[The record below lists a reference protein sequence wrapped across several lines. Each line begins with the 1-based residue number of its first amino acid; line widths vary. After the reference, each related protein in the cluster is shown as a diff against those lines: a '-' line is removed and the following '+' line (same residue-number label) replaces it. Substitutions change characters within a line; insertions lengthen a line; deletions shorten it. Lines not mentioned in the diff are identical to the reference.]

1 MITYSQNDQ
10 IHSEQSEPL
19 LNFFEQSEPL
29 LNFFEKVV
37 KTPFEQHQRTEAWQR
52 EVLDSYK
59 NRNFER
65 IRSIV
70 GRGQARFDE
79 PFNGLTPEDRVLMY
93 CYDSMQQHVVSQL
106 YIFEKHKR
114 FFNKYLFES
123 SKKILF
129 VDFGCGP
136 LSSGIALAEH
146 YLESQPNNREKIN
159 FNYIGIEQ
167 SNSMLMKAER
177 ISLESSLFHSGST
190 FNFFN
195 PYDRNISPFNT
206 TLFSCI
212 DSYIDETALVILNF
226 SYFFASSS
234 LEVSKLIHFVQN
246 ILDEYQLTQICLIF
260 QNPQGG
266 SFNAKWNSF
275 KNGVTEF
282 QSVIEGEIS
291 EDIYYRKSLG
301 GSNDI
306 RLTRLRY
313 DIRLR

>member
-1 MITYSQNDQ
+1 M
-10 IHSEQSEPL
+10 
-19 LNFFEQSEPL
+19 
-29 LNFFEKVV
+29 
-37 KTPFEQHQRTEAWQR
+37 QR
-52 EVLDSYK
+52 EVVNSFQ
-59 NRNFER
+59 NRDFEP
-65 IRSIV
+65 IKSIV

-79 PFNGLTPEDRVLMY
+79 PFNGLTPDDRVLVY
-93 CYDSMQQHVVSQL
+93 CYDNMQQHVVSQL

-123 SKKILF
+123 TKKILF

-146 YLESQPNNREKIN
+146 YLKSQANTREKIN
-159 FNYIGIEQ
+159 FNYIGIDQ
-167 SNSMLMKAER
+167 SDSMLMKAEK

-195 PYDRNISPFNT
+195 PYDRNISPFRR

-212 DSYIDETALVILNF
+212 DSYINETALIILNF
-226 SYFFASSS
+226 SYFFASG
-234 LEVSKLIHFVQN
+234 LLDVSKLIYFVQN
-246 ILDEYQLTQICLIF
+246 ILDKYQFTQICLVF

-266 SFNAKWNSF
+266 SVNDKWNLF
-275 KNGVTEF
+275 KNGVAELE
-282 QSVIEGEIS
+282 SVIEGEIS

-313 DIRLR
+313 DIRLN

>member
-1 MITYSQNDQ
+1 MITYSQNGD
-10 IHSEQSEPL
+10 IDYKLSAPL
-19 LNFFEQSEPL
+19 LNFFEG
-29 LNFFEKVV
+29 VV
-37 KTPFEQHQRTEAWQR
+37 RTPFDQHLRTEAWQR
-52 EVLDSYK
+52 EVLDSYD
-59 NRNFER
+59 NRYFEP
-65 IRSIV
+65 IKSIV

-79 PFNGLTPEDRVLMY
+79 PFNGLTPDDRVLVY
-93 CYDSMQQHVVSQL
+93 CYDNMQQHVVSQL
-106 YIFEKHKR
+106 YIFEKHKS
-114 FFNKYLFES
+114 FFNRYLFGS

-146 YLESQPNNREKIN
+146 YLESQAYNREKIN
-159 FNYIGIEQ
+159 FNYIGIDQ
-167 SNSMLMKAER
+167 SDSMLMKAER

-212 DSYIDETALVILNF
+212 DSYIDKTALVILNF

-234 LEVSKLIHFVQN
+234 LDVSKLIYFVQN
-246 ILDEYQLTQICLIF
+246 ILDEYQFTQICLIF
-260 QNPQGG
+260 QNPQAQGG
-266 SFNAKWNSF
+266 SVNDKWNLF

-291 EDIYYRKSLG
+291 EDIYYQDNLG
-301 GSNDI
+301 GSNGR
-306 RLTRLRY
+306 RLTRLHY